1 MSKDKKIKRWS
12 ITLALIVSWCVLAA
26 VIAERHFVGRVETMV
41 SQQRAITEVRAV
53 DLSESVR
60 RNVHYLNGIPNM
72 LSHLVRVNDATSRFG
87 ADVSAS
93 GLPVA
98 QRKKIW
104 TTDTKFNDLS
114 RYLQVVQNNLSTDL
128 IFLTNASGDAI
139 SASNWDSEG
148 SPIGTNFSDRDWFP
162 DNRLGKPGFQYAM
175 GRTTHI
181 PGLYFA
187 SPVMQGG
194 RYTGSV
200 VVKVNLPNLTFLM
213 AQSDAFLTDKYGVII
228 LAQDKAIE
236 LQALPDAPV
245 YGLSEEAKLSRYVHT
260 DFVTRKVLPWSEQA
274 IPGLFQRDNDETPY
288 LSVNHSLDEFGLTVY
303 VEDALSGIHGLQ
315 RERWL
320 GFLLMAV
327 LGGGMIVA
335 VTLLLFYLRRIRR
348 ANDKLQESENR
359 YRTLID
365 SSPLC
370 VHEIDLQGHFMSMNR
385 SGLSMLG
392 MEEGTVCGMP
402 FLSAVSNQDHGRV
415 AELFQQAI
423 KGDGCNF
430 EFFTAG
436 NAPLYFK
443 SCFIPI
449 LDSEGRVIKLMG
461 LTEDI
466 TQRKRNEILLD
477 GQKKVLEMIAT
488 ATPLGQIL
496 DALVKLIESLS
507 NDVLGSILLLD
518 EAGEHLLHGAAP
530 SLPLEY
536 TKAID
541 GAPIGPAVGSCGTAA
556 YRKESVYVADI
567 ATDPLWADYKFLALP
582 LGLRACWS
590 TPIFDTQQRVIA
602 TFALYLRQPGLPNA
616 EHRQLIDTA
625 THFASIAI
633 SRYLAERALRK
644 SEIVFRTLFVS
655 SQDALMT
662 SSPELGFISCNPA
675 ALALFACH
683 DEAKFLTLA
692 PTDVSPEFQPDGRR
706 SDEKSI
712 EMMHIALEEGSYFF
726 EWMHKRIDGH
736 TFFADVLL
744 TRIEIDGKRILHA
757 TVRDISERKRAA
769 LIEQQRLDE
778 LESMYRLSNTISNAE
793 TLEEIYDAA
802 MDDLLHLLGA
812 DRVAVLL
819 NDSEHAMRFMAWRGL
834 SEEFRQRENGH
845 SPWSEKDGEP
855 RPIFVESVENSEL
868 NVATLKSMRQ
878 EGVCSFACLPLLQ
891 HGSLLG
897 KLTVCFDQPHSYTQ
911 REMQLATTIASHI
924 AIAIDRKHAEQ
935 QFADMFEFA
944 PDALVMTDMQ
954 ANIIMLNHQSEL
966 LFGYSKQE
974 LIGQPIDALI
984 PKGRSEER
992 RDMRQR
998 FLNSA
1003 MRPRPLGGMSRKDLR
1018 GIAKDGR
1025 IFPVEI
1031 SLSPMRSQ
1039 NGMVIAAAV
1048 RDVSARQQVMEQLML
1063 TARELEQANELVEE
1077 ERSQLAHRVEERTSQ
1092 LRIANRAK
1100 DSFLATMSHE
1110 IRTPLGGLLGMMEL
1124 LSLTSLDGEQMETLQ
1139 AARNSGKGLLRIVD
1153 DILDW
1158 SKIEAGKLQLAPR
1171 PATILPLLKGVVA
1184 TYGQLASAKGIQLR
1198 YRYDESLSQAHLFD
1212 PLRLSQILNNFTSN
1226 AIKFTASGTVEIS
1239 ATLSSQQEGC
1249 DEVRLCVKDSGVGI
1263 DKEHLARLFQQYE
1276 QASPDTA
1283 RMYGGTGLGLAICRS
1298 LAELMEG
1305 NISVESTSGV
1315 GSSFCFTTLL
1325 PIANLATQRDLQ
1337 LQLARGEEAEVH
1349 ELVATNSWHPVD
1361 EPISIL
1367 VVDDHPVNRMLLKQQ
1382 LEQLGLHADIA
1393 AYGIVALALW
1403 QTGHYDMLIT
1413 DCHMPEMDG
1422 YELTR
1427 CIRDIEAQDGREPTP
1442 IVAWT
1447 ANVMSEEEG
1456 RCKAAGMDDVLTK
1469 PTELAEL
1476 QAMLRKWLTRSEQL
1490 LQVEEIESQPEVEAG
1505 DADATLADGAVIS
1518 LELSALNKIA
1528 KTRAQQIEMLQEF
1541 TLHNRNDI
1549 AGLAAALQ
1557 SGNPSAVSRGAHR
1570 IKGASRMVGA
1580 MQLAALCAS
1589 IEQAASY
1596 GDMNSART
1604 LAKGLYEAN
1613 TTLEHDVARFI
1624 DAQ

>member
-1 MSKDKKIKRWS
+1 MNIQRNRVWL
-12 ITLALIVSWCVLAA
+12 ITLALTLSWCVLAG
-26 VIAERHFVGRVETMV
+26 VIAERHYQERMQAMV
-41 SQQRAITEVRAV
+41 SQHRHLAVQRTE
-53 DLSESVR
+53 DLADSVR
-60 RNVHYLNGIPNM
+60 RNLHYLGGIPSM
-72 LSHLVRVNDATSRFG
+72 LSHLVRVNAAATRFG
-87 ADVSAS
+87 PDVRAS
-93 GLPVA
+93 VLPYA
-98 QRKKIW
+98 QRKQVW
-104 TTDTKFNDLS
+104 TQDARLNDLS
-114 RYLQVVQNNLSTDL
+114 QYLAVVQQNLNADL
-128 IFLTNASGDAI
+128 IYLVNASGDAI
-139 SASNWDSEG
+139 AASNWDTDG
-148 SPIGTNFSDRDWFP
+148 TPTGTNYADRDWFKASKEG
-162 DNRLGKPGFQYAM
+162 RAGFQYAM
-175 GRTTHI
+175 GKTTHV

-194 RYTGSV
+194 RFAGAV
-200 VVKVNLPNLTFLM
+200 VVKVDLPKLSFLI
-213 AQSDAFLTDKYGVII
+213 AQVDAYITDEYGVII
-228 LAQDKAIE
+228 LAQDKSIE
-236 LQALPDAPV
+236 MKALSDAAV
-245 YGLSEEAKLSRYVHT
+245 YGLSEQAQHDRYARSN
-260 DFVTRKVLPWSEQA
+260 FEKRVTTYWQNGEDPSLFLHGDDGVPHLNDNRVLP
-274 IPGLFQRDNDETPY
+274 
-288 LSVNHSLDEFGLTVY
+288 EFGLTIH
-303 VEDALSGIHGLQ
+303 VEDALIGIAGLQ

-320 GFLLMAV
+320 GFLLMAA
-327 LGGGMIVA
+327 LGSGMIIA
-335 VTLLLFYLRRIRR
+335 AIGLLFYLRKVKR
-348 ANDKLQESENR
+348 ANEKLQVSENR

-365 SSPLC
+365 NSPLC
-370 VHEIDLQGHFMSMNR
+370 VHEIDLQGHFISMNR
-385 SGLSMLG
+385 SGLNMLG
-392 MEEGTVCGMP
+392 MEEGKVCGMP
-402 FLSAVSNQDHGRV
+402 FLSAVSNKDHGRV

-423 KGDGCNF
+423 KGNGCNF
-430 EFFTAG
+430 EFLTAG

-449 LDSEGRVIKLMG
+449 QDSEGRIIKLMG
-461 LTEDI
+461 MTEDI

-477 GQKKVLEMIAT
+477 GQKKVLEMIVT
-488 ATPLGQIL
+488 ATPLEQIL
-496 DALVKLIESLS
+496 DALVKLIESLAS
-507 NDVLGSILLLD
+507 EVLGSILLVD
-518 EAGEHLLHGAAP
+518 EEGEHLLHGAAP

-541 GAPIGPAVGSCGTAA
+541 GVSIGAVVGSCGTAA
-556 YRKESVYVADI
+556 YRKEPVYVADI

-590 TPIFDTQQRVIA
+590 TPIFDIQQRVIG
-602 TFALYLRQPGLPNA
+602 TFALYQRQPGLPHA
-616 EHRQLIDTA
+616 EHLQLIDMA

-633 SRYLAERALRK
+633 SRYLAERSLRK
-644 SEIVFRTLFVS
+644 SETAFRTLFES

-683 DEAKFLTLA
+683 DIPEFIALTPA
-692 PTDVSPEFQPDGRR
+692 DMSPEFQPDGRS
-706 SDEKSI
+706 SDEKSL
-712 EMMHIALEEGSYFF
+712 EMMRIALEEGSHFF
-726 EWMHKRIDGH
+726 EWQHKRIDGNI
-736 TFFADVLL
+736 FFADVLL

-778 LESMYRLSNTISNAE
+778 LEALYRLTNTISNAE
-793 TLEEIYDAA
+793 SLENIYDAA

-819 NDSEHAMRFMAWRGL
+819 NDSEHAMQFMAWRGL
-834 SEEFRQRENGH
+834 SEEFRQRENGN
-845 SPWSEKDGEP
+845 SRWPENNDEP
-855 RPIFVESVENSEL
+855 QAIFVESVESSAQD
-868 NVATLKSMRQ
+868 VSTLESFSQ
-878 EGVCSFACLPLLQ
+878 EGIKSFACLPLLQ
-891 HGSLLG
+891 RGSLLG
-897 KLTVCFDQPHSYTQ
+897 KLTVCFDQPHEYSQ
-911 REMQLATTIASHI
+911 HEMQLATTIASHL
-924 AIAIDRKHAEQ
+924 ALAIDRKHAEQ

-944 PDALVMTDMQ
+944 PDAIVITDMQ
-954 ANIIMLNHQSEL
+954 ATITMVNRQAEA
-966 LFGYSKQE
+966 LFAYNKDE
-974 LIGQPIDALI
+974 LIGHPIDILI
-984 PKGRSEER
+984 PQDKPNER

-1018 GIAKDGR
+1018 SITKDGR

-1031 SLSPMRSQ
+1031 SLSPMQSQ
-1039 NGMVIAAAV
+1039 FGMVIAAAV
-1048 RDVSARQQVMEQLML
+1048 RDVSARQQVMEQLRL
-1063 TARELEQANELVEE
+1063 TAKELEQANAQVEE
-1077 ERSQLAHRVEERTSQ
+1077 ERSQLASRVEERTSQ
-1092 LRIANRAK
+1092 LRLANRAK

-1124 LSLTSLDGEQMETLQ
+1124 LSLTSLDGDQLETLQ

-1158 SKIEAGKLQLAPR
+1158 SKIEAGKLRLAPR
-1171 PATILPLLKGVVA
+1171 PAAILPMLKSVVA
-1184 TYGQLASAKGIQLR
+1184 TYGQLASAKGIQLS

-1226 AIKFTASGTVEIS
+1226 AIKFTASGRVEVS
-1239 ATLSSQQEGC
+1239 ATLSNQQDGC
-1249 DEVRLCVKDSGVGI
+1249 DQIRFSVKDTGVGI
-1263 DKEHLARLFQQYE
+1263 DKEHLARLFLHYE

-1305 NISVESTSGV
+1305 NISVESTSGI
-1315 GSSFCFTTLL
+1315 GSTFCFTVCL

-1337 LQLARGEEAEVH
+1337 LQLARGTEFDIH
-1349 ELVATNSWHPVD
+1349 ESGDTIPWRNPDDPV
-1361 EPISIL
+1361 SIL

-1382 LEQLGLHADIA
+1382 LEQLGLHPDIA

-1403 QTGHYDMLIT
+1403 QTGHYDMVIT

-1422 YELTR
+1422 YELSR
-1427 CIRDIEAQDGREPTP
+1427 CIRDIEAQDGRVPIP

-1476 QAMLRKWLTRSEQL
+1476 QSMLRKWLTRPEQV
-1490 LQVEEIESQPEVEAG
+1490 LQVSEIECLPEVEAG
-1505 DADATLADGAVIS
+1505 DAGATLGDGTVIT
-1518 LELSALNKIA
+1518 LELSALQKIA
-1528 KTRAQQIEMLQEF
+1528 KTRKQQIEMLQEF

-1549 AGLAAALQ
+1549 AALAAALQ
-1557 SGNPSAVSRGAHR
+1557 AGNPAAISRGAHR

-1596 GDMNSART
+1596 GDMSSART